1 MLTATEKKTLK
12 NILAMTDEPDSTFS
26 YDELLGYLFGLAM
39 TPDVLDPNEWIPII
53 FGGELPAS
61 GSAEL
66 MQTMTSK
73 LVQVYNSFIADFD
86 NNKLNFPFKIEKLKD
101 NQFTA
106 LYEWISGF
114 EEAITLR
121 DELWDPEE
129 YPELSN
135 DKKEELYHSMI
146 TIEGLVD
153 PVEAMDYFED
163 MPDELFQEAFSGV
176 DMGQD
181 DRDIQIQLF
190 LIASLPLAIET
201 FQQHARRVEK
211 KRQQQST
218 RRPAAPT
225 PIRSVQIG
233 ANDPCHCDSGRKLKK
248 CCDCSDDMQASPS
261 TGKSSKKSN
270 VIKVNFPKHG
280 KKQSVPA
287 PVYQLKVA
295 LQDAKPP
302 IWRRIQI
309 PGGFTL
315 EQLHSVIQICMEW
328 DDLHLHQFLIDRIC
342 YSLPDGDDL
351 WQASRPKNEAKYT
364 LHELEKKIQPRFQY
378 IYDFGDDWIHQI
390 TVEKILPP
398 EEGKPYPVLITGRRA
413 CPPEDIGG
421 IYHYNHI
428 LEVLNDPEDE
438 EYEELTSW
446 LNLDFF
452 DPAQFD
458 KNDIAE
464 INTILEKVFPQ
475 AK

>member
-1 MLTATEKKTLK
+1 
-12 NILAMTDEPDSTFS
+12 
-26 YDELLGYLFGLAM
+26 
-39 TPDVLDPNEWIPII
+39 
-53 FGGELPAS
+53 
-61 GSAEL
+61 

-135 DKKEELYHSMI
+135 EKKEELYHSMI

-233 ANDPCHCDSGRKLKK
+233 ANDPCHCDSG
-248 CCDCSDDMQASPS
+248 
-261 TGKSSKKSN
+261 
-270 VIKVNFPKHG
+270 NFL
-280 KKQSVPA
+280 V
-287 PVYQLKVA
+287 
-295 LQDAKPP
+295 
-302 IWRRIQI
+302 
-309 PGGFTL
+309 
-315 EQLHSVIQICMEW
+315 
-328 DDLHLHQFLIDRIC
+328 
-342 YSLPDGDDL
+342 
-351 WQASRPKNEAKYT
+351 
-364 LHELEKKIQPRFQY
+364 
-378 IYDFGDDWIHQI
+378 
-390 TVEKILPP
+390 
-398 EEGKPYPVLITGRRA
+398 
-413 CPPEDIGG
+413 
-421 IYHYNHI
+421 
-428 LEVLNDPEDE
+428 
-438 EYEELTSW
+438 
-446 LNLDFF
+446 
-452 DPAQFD
+452 
-458 KNDIAE
+458 
-464 INTILEKVFPQ
+464 
-475 AK
+475 